1 MRPMIALF
9 TDYGSNSLYA
19 GQVKAVLERDA
30 PGHPVIDLMHDAP
43 ATHIKP
49 SAYLLERLAHFLPED
64 AIVLAVVDP
73 TVGSARVPC
82 IVNADGRRFVGPDNG
97 LFEMVMRRAS
107 DVSFEVITWEPEWRV
122 YDTFHGRDLFAPVA
136 ARLAAGMP
144 VETEIRGMDEVW
156 RDPYA
161 DDLEE
166 IIYIDG
172 FGNAMTG
179 MRAGAVSESAA
190 ILAGDGHFVHDRIF
204 AEAGVGMPFWYA
216 NSLDLVEL
224 AVGFGNAAAQ
234 FDLRVGTKIT
244 IRE

>member
-1 MRPMIALF
+1 MIALF
-9 TDYGSNSLYA
+9 TDYGPGSLYV
-19 GQVKAVLERDA
+19 GQVRAVLERDA

-43 ATHIKP
+43 ATHIMP

-73 TVGSARVPC
+73 SVGSARVPC
-82 IVNADGRRFVGPDNG
+82 IVSADGRRFVGPDNG
-97 LFEMVMRRAS
+97 LFEMVMRSAS
-107 DVSFEVITWEPEWRV
+107 DVSFDVITWEPEWRV
-122 YDTFHGRDLFAPVA
+122 YDTFHGRDLFAPAA

-144 VETEIRGMDEVW
+144 VETQIRGMDEVW
-156 RDPYA
+156 RDPYP

-179 MRAGAVSESAA
+179 MRAASVPESA
-190 ILAGDGHFVHDRIF
+190 IVEIGDWDFHHARIF
-204 AEAGVGMPFWYA
+204 AEAGLGGPFWYA
-216 NSLDLVEL
+216 DSLGLVEV
-224 AVGFGNAAAQ
+224 AVGYGNAAEQ
-234 FDLRVGTKIT
+234 FGLRIGTKIA

>member
-1 MRPMIALF
+1 MIALF

-49 SAYLLERLAHFLPED
+49 SAYLLERLARFLPED

-144 VETEIRGMDEVW
+144 VETQIRGMDEVW

-179 MRAGAVSESAA
+179 MRAGAVSESAT

-224 AVGFGNAAAQ
+224 AVGFGNAAGQ

>member
-1 MRPMIALF
+1 MIALF
-9 TDYGSNSLYA
+9 TDYGPGSLYA

-43 ATHIKP
+43 ATHIMP
-49 SAYLLERLAHFLPED
+49 SAYLLERLTHFLPQD

-97 LFEMVMRRAS
+97 LFEMVMRSAS

-144 VETEIRGMDEVW
+144 VETQIRGMDEVW
-156 RDPYA
+156 RDPYP

-179 MRAGAVSESAA
+179 MRAASVPESAT
-190 ILAGDGHFVHDRIF
+190 IEIGDWYFDHQRIF

-216 NSLDLVEL
+216 NSLDLVEV
-224 AVGFGNAAAQ
+224 AVGFGSAAEQ
-234 FDLRVGTKIT
+234 FGLGIGTKIAV
-244 IRE
+244 RE